1 MTTSALLRHGPS
13 YAADLLGGL
22 TAWMSR
28 KGFDDLDRV
37 RGLLAVPAEADAAA
51 YERAGYVTAMRA
63 ANAGAYNP
71 W

>member
-1 MTTSALLRHGPS
+1 
-13 YAADLLGGL
+13 
-22 TAWMSR
+22 MSR
-28 KGFDDLDRV
+28 KGFDDLARV
-37 RGLLAVPAEADAAA
+37 RGLLAVPPETDAAA